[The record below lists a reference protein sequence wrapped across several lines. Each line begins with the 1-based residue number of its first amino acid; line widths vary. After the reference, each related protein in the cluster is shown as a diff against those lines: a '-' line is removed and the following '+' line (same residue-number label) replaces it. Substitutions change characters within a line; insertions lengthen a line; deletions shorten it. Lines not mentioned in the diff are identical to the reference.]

1 MNGNDLAALSGVTA
15 ATISRYLNGLRTPT
29 VDNVVLLADA
39 LDVSVDYLLGRHNV
53 PDDKMLVSLYSIAS
67 SDDKRVLWTLL
78 ETWKDTEETM
88 EQLNGNE
95 PFTLHG
101 SGTSIMLQDFWRW
114 AYSDLL
120 NNTHRG
126 VLAEFLVHSA
136 LETKDV
142 ARADWLPFDL
152 TSPSGLRIE
161 VKSSA
166 YLQAWT
172 PEDVFSQISFDI
184 AKKFAWDGATYASM
198 AMRNSDLYV
207 FCVFTARTRDVSI
220 LDLDYWDFYVLPTSV
235 LNEKVPEQK
244 TITLSSL
251 LKLEPAK
258 TDFAGLPAA
267 VESVRLSNETT

>member
-1 MNGNDLAALSGVTA
+1 
-15 ATISRYLNGLRTPT
+15 
-29 VDNVVLLADA
+29 
-39 LDVSVDYLLGRHNV
+39 
-53 PDDKMLVSLYSIAS
+53 
-67 SDDKRVLWTLL
+67 
-78 ETWKDTEETM
+78 M

-101 SGTSIMLQDFWRW
+101 SDTSIMLQDFWRW

-136 LETKDV
+136 LETKRCRTCRLATV
-142 ARADWLPFDL
+142 RPYFLLPV
-152 TSPSGLRIE
+152 SGLR
-161 VKSSA
+161 SSRLPICRRGLRKMCSRRLA
-166 YLQAWT
+166 STLQ
-172 PEDVFSQISFDI
+172 
-184 AKKFAWDGATYASM
+184 KKFAWDGATYASM

-251 LKLEPAK
+251 LKLEPVK
-258 TDFAGLPAA
+258 RISPVCLRLWNQ
-267 VESVRLSNETT
+267 VRLSNETT

>member
-1 MNGNDLAALSGVTA
+1 
-15 ATISRYLNGLRTPT
+15 
-29 VDNVVLLADA
+29 
-39 LDVSVDYLLGRHNV
+39 
-53 PDDKMLVSLYSIAS
+53 
-67 SDDKRVLWTLL
+67 
-78 ETWKDTEETM
+78 M

-101 SGTSIMLQDFWRW
+101 SDTSIMLQDVWRW

-142 ARADWLPFDL
+142 TRADWLPFDL

-267 VESVRLSNETT
+267 VARLGRRDRAGGVGAAGQSALYSDTTLQPPPAHAPGGAAAKASAAERRAKCAY

>member
-1 MNGNDLAALSGVTA
+1 
-15 ATISRYLNGLRTPT
+15 
-29 VDNVVLLADA
+29 
-39 LDVSVDYLLGRHNV
+39 
-53 PDDKMLVSLYSIAS
+53 
-67 SDDKRVLWTLL
+67 
-78 ETWKDTEETM
+78 M

-101 SGTSIMLQDFWRW
+101 SDTSIMLQDFWRW

-136 LETKDV
+136 H
-142 ARADWLPFDL
+142 
-152 TSPSGLRIE
+152 
-161 VKSSA
+161 
-166 YLQAWT
+166 LQAWT

-184 AKKFAWDGATYASM
+184 AKKFAWDGAAYASM

-251 LKLEPAK
+251 LKLEPVK

-267 VESVRLSNETT
+267 VESVRLSSETT

>member
-1 MNGNDLAALSGVTA
+1 
-15 ATISRYLNGLRTPT
+15 
-29 VDNVVLLADA
+29 
-39 LDVSVDYLLGRHNV
+39 
-53 PDDKMLVSLYSIAS
+53 
-67 SDDKRVLWTLL
+67 
-78 ETWKDTEETM
+78 M

-101 SGTSIMLQDFWRW
+101 SDTSIMLQDFWRW

-172 PEDVFSQISFDI
+172 LEGVFSQISFDI

-235 LNEKVPEQK
+235 LNEKVSEQK

-251 LKLEPAK
+251 LKLEPTK

-267 VESVRLSNETT
+267 VESVRLSNEAT

>member
-1 MNGNDLAALSGVTA
+1 
-15 ATISRYLNGLRTPT
+15 
-29 VDNVVLLADA
+29 
-39 LDVSVDYLLGRHNV
+39 
-53 PDDKMLVSLYSIAS
+53 
-67 SDDKRVLWTLL
+67 
-78 ETWKDTEETM
+78 M

-101 SGTSIMLQDFWRW
+101 SDTSIMLQDFWRW

-142 ARADWLPFDL
+142 TRADWLPFDL

-166 YLQAWT
+166 YLQAW
-172 PEDVFSQISFDI
+172 
-184 AKKFAWDGATYASM
+184 TYASM

>member
-1 MNGNDLAALSGVTA
+1 
-15 ATISRYLNGLRTPT
+15 
-29 VDNVVLLADA
+29 
-39 LDVSVDYLLGRHNV
+39 
-53 PDDKMLVSLYSIAS
+53 
-67 SDDKRVLWTLL
+67 
-78 ETWKDTEETM
+78 M

-101 SGTSIMLQDFWRW
+101 SDTSIMLQDFWRW

-142 ARADWLPFDL
+142 TRADWLPFDL

-207 FCVFTARTRDVSI
+207 FCVFTARTRDISI